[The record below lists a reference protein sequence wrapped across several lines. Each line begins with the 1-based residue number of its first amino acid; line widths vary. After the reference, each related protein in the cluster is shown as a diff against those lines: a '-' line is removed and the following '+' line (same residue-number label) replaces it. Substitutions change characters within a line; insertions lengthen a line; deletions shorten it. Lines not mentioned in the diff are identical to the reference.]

1 MTETREV
8 YVAEETDEFQQLRR
22 DLAVM
27 EAERVANLPR
37 DEVIYEVG
45 GECDD
50 CDNDQEMIDRLAVLV
65 AEGRQRERK
74 IKKALHYWM
83 DTTDKARRRAAKLE
97 IHNKELAVAN
107 HRLNERVRE
116 VDYDLR
122 NLSEQIAVRPGPICE
137 DDLPHHHYC
146 GDCGTLLQIVR
157 PGKWQ
162 CPECE

>member
-8 YVAEETDEFQQLRR
+8 YVARTTHKWEEARLDAE
-22 DLAVM
+22 

-37 DEVIYEVG
+37 NEVIYQVG
-45 GECDD
+45 GECDS
-50 CDNDQEMIDRLAVLV
+50 DNDWEMIDRLAVLV

-83 DTTDKARRRAAKLE
+83 DTTDKARRRAAKLD
-97 IHNKELAVAN
+97 IHNKTLSAAN
-107 HRLNERVRE
+107 HRLNERVRK

-122 NLSEQIAVRPGPICE
+122 NLSEQMAVRPGPICE
-137 DDLPHHHYC
+137 DDLPHYHYC